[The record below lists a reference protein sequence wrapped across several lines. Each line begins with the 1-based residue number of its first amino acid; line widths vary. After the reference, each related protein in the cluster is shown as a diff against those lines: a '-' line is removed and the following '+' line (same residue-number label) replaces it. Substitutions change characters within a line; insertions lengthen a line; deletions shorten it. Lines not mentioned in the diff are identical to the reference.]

1 MGIVFNLW
9 LQRFDKETIVL
20 RGAQESM
27 ARFGSVISSIGDLN
41 KDQFNG
47 EYIYI
52 HV

>member
-1 MGIVFNLW
+1 
-9 LQRFDKETIVL
+9 
-20 RGAQESM
+20 M

-52 HV
+52 RPLCINVD

>member
-1 MGIVFNLW
+1 
-9 LQRFDKETIVL
+9 
-20 RGAQESM
+20 M

-52 HV
+52 YIYMYKNSMY